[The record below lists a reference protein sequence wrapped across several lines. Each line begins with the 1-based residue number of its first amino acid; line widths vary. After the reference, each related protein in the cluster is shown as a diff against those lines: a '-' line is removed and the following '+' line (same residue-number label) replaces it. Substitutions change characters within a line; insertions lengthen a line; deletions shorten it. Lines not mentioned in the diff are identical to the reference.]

1 LSFVLLFVYPT
12 YLKGSIEE
20 DSMLRIRNSQM
31 QTFEQAA
38 MAAFELRMVEH
49 LRTYFPWHYRMWGPE
64 TARNV
69 VRYGIQKAQDHG
81 FTTER
86 DICLYLTL
94 IATLGG
100 NFDTDR
106 QLPWAKQMLADS
118 SIREPTIR
126 IDRLTDRAMEFL
138 DQTVGKN
145 DHYLNRAL
153 LRVRNEL
160 DELLAD
166 PSFPDLPS
174 HALAMLEKLFPQ
186 KYRTVGEQLLR
197 GVVTDGVQQASTYG
211 ITTRR
216 GQLLFIGLMFMFGS
230 GFDTDPQLPDLAA
243 ALRDSELTEQAKVE
257 KLRQTA
263 LTYVEKWMTWTTA
276 ESRNG

>member
-1 LSFVLLFVYPT
+1 
-12 YLKGSIEE
+12 
-20 DSMLRIRNSQM
+20 MLRIRNAQM

-38 MAAFELRMVEH
+38 MVAFELRMVDH

-64 TARNV
+64 TARTV
-69 VRYGIQKAQDHG
+69 VRYGIQKAQG
-81 FTTER
+81 YRFATER
-86 DICLYLTL
+86 DICLYVTL

-100 NFDTDR
+100 NFDADR
-106 QLPWAKQMLADS
+106 QLPWAKQILTDPA
-118 SIREPTIR
+118 IREPTIR

-166 PSFPDLPS
+166 PSFPDLPT
-174 HALAMLEKLFPQ
+174 HALGMLEKLFPQ
-186 KYRTVGEQLLR
+186 KYRTVGEALLR
-197 GVVTDGVQQASTYG
+197 GVVTDGVQRASTYG
-211 ITTRR
+211 IVTRR
-216 GQLLFIGLMFMFGS
+216 GQLLFIGLLFMFGG

-243 ALRDSELTEQAKVE
+243 ALKDSELAEQAKVE
-257 KLRQTA
+257 KLHQIA
-263 LTYVEKWMTWTTA
+263 LLYVEKWVTWTTA
-276 ESRNG
+276 ESHNG

>member
-1 LSFVLLFVYPT
+1 
-12 YLKGSIEE
+12 
-20 DSMLRIRNSQM
+20 MLRIRSQQM

-38 MAAFELRMVEH
+38 MAAFELRMVDH

-64 TARNV
+64 TARAV
-69 VRYGIQKAQDHG
+69 AQYGIQKAQGHG
-81 FTTER
+81 FTAER
-86 DICLYLTL
+86 DICLYVTL

-106 QLPWAKQMLADS
+106 QLPWAKQILTDS
-118 SIREPTIR
+118 SIPEPTVR
-126 IDRLTDRAMEFL
+126 IDRLTDQAMEFL
-138 DQTVGKN
+138 DQTVGKK

-166 PSFPDLPS
+166 PSFPSLPS

-186 KYRTVGEQLLR
+186 KYRTVGETLLR
-197 GVVTDGVQQASTYG
+197 GVVNDGVQRSSEYG

-230 GFDTDPQLPDLAA
+230 GFDTDPQLPDLGA
-243 ALRDSELTEQAKVE
+243 ALRDPEPAAQAKVE
-257 KLRQTA
+257 KLHQIA
-263 LTYVEKWMTWTTA
+263 LLYVEKWVTWTTA
-276 ESRNG
+276 EQSNG

>member
-1 LSFVLLFVYPT
+1 
-12 YLKGSIEE
+12 
-20 DSMLRIRNSQM
+20 MLRIRTGQM

-38 MAAFELRMVEH
+38 MSAFELRMVNH

-69 VRYGIQKAQDHG
+69 VRYGIQKAQDYG

-106 QLPWAKQMLADS
+106 QLSWAKQILTDTS
-118 SIREPTIR
+118 LSEPTVR
-126 IDRLTDRAMEFL
+126 IDRLTDQAMEFL
-138 DQTVGKN
+138 DQTVGKK

-153 LRVRNEL
+153 LRVWNEL

-186 KYRTVGEQLLR
+186 KYRTVGEALLR
-197 GVVTDGVQQASTYG
+197 GVVTDGVQRASEYG
-211 ITTRR
+211 ITMRR

-230 GFDTDPQLPDLAA
+230 GFDSDPQLPDLAA
-243 ALRDSELTEQAKVE
+243 ALKDPELAAQEKVE
-257 KLRQTA
+257 KLHQIA
-263 LTYVEKWMTWTTA
+263 LSYVEKWVTWSAA
-276 ESRNG
+276 ESSNG

>member
-1 LSFVLLFVYPT
+1 
-12 YLKGSIEE
+12 
-20 DSMLRIRNSQM
+20 MLRIRSQQM

-38 MAAFELRMVEH
+38 MAGFELRMIDH

-64 TARNV
+64 TARTV
-69 VRYGIQKAQDHG
+69 VRYGCQKAQGYG

-86 DICLYLTL
+86 DICLYITL
-94 IATLGG
+94 VATLGG
-100 NFDTDR
+100 SFDADR
-106 QLPWAKQMLADS
+106 QLPWAKQILTDTS
-118 SIREPTIR
+118 LSEPTAR

-138 DQTVGKN
+138 DQTVGKK

-174 HALAMLEKLFPQ
+174 HALTMLEKIFPQ
-186 KYRTVGEQLLR
+186 KYRTVGEALLR
-197 GVVTDGVQQASTYG
+197 GLVTDGVQRSSEYG

-243 ALRDSELTEQAKVE
+243 TLKDQELTGQAKVE

-263 LTYVEKWMTWTTA
+263 LTYVEKWVTWTAA
-276 ESRNG
+276 EPNNG